1 MVDGKKEATEVRIKS
16 FSVSFVCEFCM
27 FVYEPKELLILVVRF
42 ILPSEVLGAQFSKRN
57 IKIKICR

>member
-1 MVDGKKEATEVRIKS
+1 MVEYKKEPTEVRGKE
-16 FSVSFVCEFCM
+16 FLVSSVCEFCM

-57 IKIKICR
+57 IKMKICR